1 MNCRRGR
8 RATAVMPPRMPMGR
22 RNKVR
27 KWANGGHNKH
37 LQWRPGRKFYCPH
50 RHNRDSGKFHR
61 VAMQNQ
67 ARNAKPGEILV
78 RSHRWQVSATLDH
91 GVAPKMTAT
100 TLTPGPKFWADLA
113 RAQGLTWATLRK
125 QGTRSTLLESRIAT
139 LA

>member
-1 MNCRRGR
+1 M
-8 RATAVMPPRMPMGR
+8 
-22 RNKVR
+22 
-27 KWANGGHNKH
+27 
-37 LQWRPGRKFYCPH
+37 QWWPGRKFHCPH
-50 RHNRDSGKFHR
+50 RHNRHSGRFHR

-78 RSHRWQVSATLDH
+78 RSHRWQVSATVDH

-100 TLTPGPKFWADLA
+100 TLTPGPKSWADLA